1 MKMHEEARRASAE
14 KNAPAGEGK
23 TSAPLFD
30 PESLAVSLKRGVR
43 PHETDGRAVLV
54 DADGVALALPLP
66 PETRRIFLSA
76 LDEGVCTRNELG
88 EAVLHSAPSTDAA
101 SLYYVLAQ
109 LERGRWFRYALRS
122 GGRNTAT
129 LEPFSRR
136 FDFADAPLTG
146 RCRLSRFVCLRRE
159 GDDVALESPLGHG
172 RLLLHTSDTA
182 ALAASLSRP
191 LSFEEMCVSHPALA
205 PKEIAALLAMM
216 RSVGALFPCDA
227 EGRIPEDG
235 SEPLRQWEFHDLLFH
250 SRSRQGRHGNPVG
263 GSCPF
268 LGEILPLPGV
278 KRPMSAERVPLHR
291 PETGEMRADFF
302 ELSEMRRSLRTQG
315 EGERALR
322 LKELGTFLHFT
333 GGVREIL
340 PASPEKGY
348 WYEASLRPCAGSG
361 AIHELEYYL
370 TVARCDGLPPGLYR
384 YDPLAHALERLEADE
399 KQLEKLLK
407 GADRAMR
414 GARCDVLI
422 TLAARF
428 QRVSWQYRSIAYSLL
443 LKDVGAVFQ
452 QMYLAATA
460 LDLAPCAL
468 GAGDSDD
475 FAETAGLDYFSET
488 SVGEFALSGR

>member
-1 MKMHEEARRASAE
+1 MHEEARRAGTE

-23 TSAPLFD
+23 TSAPIFD

-43 PHETDGRAVLV
+43 LHETDGRAVFV
-54 DADGVALALPLP
+54 DADGVALALPLS

-76 LDEGVCTRNELG
+76 LDEGACTANEL
-88 EAVLHSAPSTDAA
+88 ADAALHAAPSTDAA

-122 GGRNTAT
+122 GGRNAAT

-136 FDFADAPLTG
+136 FDFADASVTG
-146 RCRLSRFVCLRRE
+146 RYRLSRFACLRRE
-159 GDDVALESPLGHG
+159 EDDAALESPLGHG
-172 RLLLHTSDTA
+172 RLLLHTSEA
-182 ALAASLSRP
+182 VALAAALSRP
-191 LSFEEMCVSHPALA
+191 LSFEEMCVLHPALA
-205 PKEIAALLAMM
+205 PKDIGALLAMM

-235 SEPLRQWEFHDLLFH
+235 SEQLRQWEFHDLFFH

-278 KRPMSAERVPLHR
+278 KRPISAERVPLHR
-291 PETGEMRADFF
+291 PETGERRADFF
-302 ELSEMRRSLRTQG
+302 ELAEMRRSLRIQG
-315 EGERALR
+315 ERPLGV
-322 LKELGTFLHFT
+322 KELGIFLHFV

-407 GADRAMR
+407 GAARAMR

-428 QRVSWQYRSIAYSLL
+428 QRVSWKYRSIAYSLL

-460 LDLAPCAL
+460 LGLAPCAL

>member
-1 MKMHEEARRASAE
+1 MKPQEEARHAGAGISASA
-14 KNAPAGEGK
+14 AEGK

-43 PHETDGRAVLV
+43 LHETDGRAVLV
-54 DADGVALALPLP
+54 DADGVAVALPLP

-76 LDEGVCTRNELG
+76 LDEGACTANELG
-88 EAVLHSAPSTDAA
+88 DAVLHTAPSTDAA

-109 LERGRWFRYALRS
+109 LERGRWFRYTLRS

-136 FDFADAPLTG
+136 FDFEDASVTG

-159 GDDVALESPLGHG
+159 GDDAALESPLGHG
-172 RLLLHTSDTA
+172 RLLLHTSAAA
-182 ALAASLSRP
+182 ALAAALSRP

-205 PKEIAALLAMM
+205 PKEIGALLAMM
-216 RSVGALFPCDA
+216 RGVGALFPCDA

-235 SEPLRQWEFHDLLFH
+235 SGPLRQWEFHDLLFH
-250 SRSRQGRHGNPVG
+250 SRNRQGRHGNPVG

-278 KRPMSAERVPLHR
+278 KRPMSAERVPLRR

-302 ELSEMRRSLRTQG
+302 ELAEMRRSLRTQ
-315 EGERALR
+315 GERALR

-407 GADRAMR
+407 GAARAMR

-460 LDLAPCAL
+460 LNLAPCAL

>member
-1 MKMHEEARRASAE
+1 MEMHEEVRRTGAE
-14 KNAPAGEGK
+14 KNASAGEGK
-23 TSAPLFD
+23 TSVPLFD
-30 PESLAVSLKRGVR
+30 PETLAVSLKRGVR
-43 PHETDGRAVLV
+43 LHEMDGRAALV
-54 DADGVALALPLP
+54 DVDGAVLALPLP

-76 LDEGVCTRNELG
+76 LDEGAYTANELG
-88 EAVLHSAPSTDAA
+88 DAVLHTAPSADVA
-101 SLYYVLAQ
+101 SLYYVLAL
-109 LERGRWFRYALRS
+109 LERGRWFRYALRF
-122 GGRNTAT
+122 GERKLAT

-136 FDFADAPLTG
+136 FDFADAPDTYLH
-146 RCRLSRFVCLRRE
+146 RLSRFACLRRE

-172 RLLLHTSDTA
+172 RLLLHTSETA

-205 PKEIAALLAMM
+205 PKDIGALLAMM
-216 RSVGALFPCDA
+216 RSVGALFPCNA

-250 SRSRQGRHGNPVG
+250 SRNRQGRHGNPVG
-263 GSCPF
+263 GVCPF
-268 LGEILPLPGV
+268 LGEIPPLPGV

-291 PETGEMRADFF
+291 PETGERRADFF
-302 ELSEMRRSLRTQG
+302 ELAEKRRSLRTR
-315 EGERALR
+315 GERPLR
-322 LKELGTFLHFT
+322 LKELGIFLHFV
-333 GGVREIL
+333 GSVRETL
-340 PASPEKGY
+340 PADPEKRF

-370 TVARCDGLPPGLYR
+370 TVARCDGLAPGLYR

-407 GADRAMR
+407 GAARAMR

-475 FAETAGLDYFSET
+475 FAETAGLDFFSET

>member
-1 MKMHEEARRASAE
+1 MKPQEEARRASAE

-76 LDEGVCTRNELG
+76 LDEGACTTNELG
-88 EAVLHSAPSTDAA
+88 DAVLHTAPSTDAA

-122 GGRNTAT
+122 RGRNTAT

-159 GDDVALESPLGHG
+159 GDDIALESPLGHG

-191 LSFEEMCVSHPALA
+191 LSFEEMRVSHPALA
-205 PKEIAALLAMM
+205 PKEIGALLAMM

-235 SEPLRQWEFHDLLFH
+235 SGPLRQWEFHDLLFH

-268 LGEILPLPGV
+268 LGEILPLAVV

-302 ELSEMRRSLRTQG
+302 ELAEMRRSLRTQ
-315 EGERALR
+315 GERALR

>member
-1 MKMHEEARRASAE
+1 MEMHEEARRAGAEINASA
-14 KNAPAGEGK
+14 AEGK
-23 TSAPLFD
+23 ASASLFD
-30 PESLAVSLKRGVR
+30 AESLAVSLKRGVR
-43 PHETDGRAVLV
+43 LHETDGRAVLV

-76 LDEGVCTRNELG
+76 LEEGTYTANELG
-88 EAVLHSAPSTDAA
+88 DAVLHTAPSTDAA

-129 LEPFSRR
+129 LEPFSLR
-136 FDFADAPLTG
+136 FDFADTSVTG
-146 RCRLSRFVCLRRE
+146 RYRLSRFACLRRE
-159 GDDVALESPLGHG
+159 GDDAALESPLGHG
-172 RLLLHTSDTA
+172 RLLLHTPEA
-182 ALAASLSRP
+182 AGLAASLSRP
-191 LSFEEMCVSHPALA
+191 LSFEEMRVSHPALA
-205 PKEIAALLAMM
+205 PKEIGALLAMM

-235 SEPLRQWEFHDLLFH
+235 SGPLRQWEFHDLLFH

-302 ELSEMRRSLRTQG
+302 ELAEMRRSLRTQ
-315 EGERALR
+315 GERALR

-407 GADRAMR
+407 GAARAMR

-475 FAETAGLDYFSET
+475 FAETAGLDYFTET

>member
-1 MKMHEEARRASAE
+1 MKPQEEARRASAE

-30 PESLAVSLKRGVR
+30 SESLAVSLKRGVR

-54 DADGVALALPLP
+54 DADGVALPLPLP

-76 LDEGVCTRNELG
+76 LDEGAYTANELG
-88 EAVLHSAPSTDAA
+88 DAVLHNAPSTDAA
-101 SLYYVLAQ
+101 SLYYVLTQ
-109 LERGRWFRYALRS
+109 LERGRWFRYALHS

-136 FDFADAPLTG
+136 FDFTDASVTG
-146 RCRLSRFVCLRRE
+146 RYRLSRFACLRRE
-159 GDDVALESPLGHG
+159 GDDAALESPLGHG
-172 RLLLHTSDTA
+172 RLLLHTPEA
-182 ALAASLSRP
+182 AGLAASLSRP
-191 LSFEEMCVSHPALA
+191 LSFEEMRVSHPALA
-205 PKEIAALLAMM
+205 PKEIGALLAMM

-227 EGRIPEDG
+227 EVRIPEDG
-235 SEPLRQWEFHDLLFH
+235 SGPLRQWEFHDLLFH

-278 KRPMSAERVPLHR
+278 KRPMSEERVPLHR
-291 PETGEMRADFF
+291 PETGERRADFF
-302 ELSEMRRSLRTQG
+302 ELAEMRRSLRTR
-315 EGERALR
+315 GERPLR
-322 LKELGTFLHFT
+322 LKELGTFLYFT
-333 GGVREIL
+333 GGVRETL
-340 PASPEKGY
+340 PADPEKEFC
-348 WYEASLRPCAGSG
+348 YEASLRPCAGSG

-399 KQLEKLLK
+399 KQLEKLMK
-407 GADRAMR
+407 GAARAMR

>member
-1 MKMHEEARRASAE
+1 MKPQEEARHAGAGINVSA
-14 KNAPAGEGK
+14 AEGK

-76 LDEGVCTRNELG
+76 LDEGACTRNELG
-88 EAVLHSAPSTDAA
+88 DAVLHTAPSTDAA

-159 GDDVALESPLGHG
+159 GDDIALESPLGHG

-191 LSFEEMCVSHPALA
+191 LSFEEMRVSHPALA

-235 SEPLRQWEFHDLLFH
+235 SGPLRQWEFHDLLFH

-278 KRPMSAERVPLHR
+278 KCPMSAERVPLHH

-302 ELSEMRRSLRTQG
+302 ELAEMRRSLRTR
-315 EGERALR
+315 GERALR

-399 KQLEKLLK
+399 KQLENLLK

>member
-1 MKMHEEARRASAE
+1 MKMHEEARRAGTE

-23 TSAPLFD
+23 TSAPIFD

-43 PHETDGRAVLV
+43 LHETDGRAVLV
-54 DADGVALALPLP
+54 DADGVALPLSLS

-76 LDEGVCTRNELG
+76 LDEGACTANEL
-88 EAVLHSAPSTDAA
+88 ADAALHAAPSTDAA

-109 LERGRWFRYALRS
+109 LERGRWFRYSLRS
-122 GGRNTAT
+122 DGRNTAT

-136 FDFADAPLTG
+136 FEFADAPLT
-146 RCRLSRFVCLRRE
+146 CRYWLSRFACLRRE

-172 RLLLHTSDTA
+172 RMLLHTSETA
-182 ALAASLSRP
+182 AFAAALSRP

-205 PKEIAALLAMM
+205 PKDIGALVAMM

-235 SEPLRQWEFHDLLFH
+235 SEQLRQWEFYDLLFH

-263 GSCPF
+263 GSCLF
-268 LGEILPLPGV
+268 LGKILPLPGV
-278 KRPMSAERVPLHR
+278 KRPISAERVPLHR
-291 PETGEMRADFF
+291 PETGERRADFF
-302 ELSEMRRSLRTQG
+302 ELAEMRRSLRTQ
-315 EGERALR
+315 GERALR

-407 GADRAMR
+407 GAARAMR

-428 QRVSWQYRSIAYSLL
+428 QRVSWKYRSIAYSLI

-452 QMYLAATA
+452 QMYLAASA
-460 LDLAPCAL
+460 LGLAPCAL

-475 FAETAGLDYFSET
+475 FADIACLDYFSET